1 MSGIVVRKV
10 LSDTLIITFEHR
22 SEVLICLMVV
32 FRMACVYTFRLCI
45 GLNHMS
51 SPVQII
57 IEKYRL
63 YLNKIRSRC
72 NCSCASVTMCLACSV
87 AGT

>member
-1 MSGIVVRKV
+1 MSGIVVRRV
-10 LSDTLIITFEHR
+10 LSGTLVITFEHR
-22 SEVLICLMVV
+22 SEVLICLVVV